1 MPAKTKGP
9 APGRAGQGEQVQMES
24 TTNAL
29 VRISELDMGHGLVKT
44 VDARELH
51 ERLGVKELF
60 AAWVKRQISRCK
72 FIEGRDF
79 VVFSGNRNNS
89 EGRPSIEYAFTIYAG
104 KHIAMMSNTDKGF
117 EIRDY
122 FIQVEEDYTK
132 QIQSV
137 PHSLLEAVSS
147 LQFKMKELESAV
159 KGIDKCTVAD
169 YAHKMHTRLTPKE
182 RRCVGGKAYRE
193 SIKAGLIPGRMIGDD
208 PKYTVRT
215 YPLGI
220 LETHFTAAL
229 DECRAKA
236 KGLKQASLFT
246 VVPGTGKTGVL
257 LSQIKADLA
266 GK

>member
-1 MPAKTKGP
+1 MPARKTKP
-9 APGRAGQGEQVQMES
+9 AVDAAGEGATEQMKD

-51 ERLGVKELF
+51 QRLGVKELF
-60 AAWVKRQISRCK
+60 AAWVKRQISRGK
-72 FIEGRDF
+72 FVEGRDF
-79 VVFSGNRNNS
+79 VVFSENRNNS
-89 EGRPSIEYAFTIYAG
+89 EGRPSIEYAFTLYAA
-104 KHIAMMSNTDKGF
+104 KHISMMSGTDKGF

-122 FIQVEEDYTK
+122 FIQVEEDYSK
-132 QIQSV
+132 QIQTI

-159 KGIDKCTVAD
+159 KGIDKCTIAD
-169 YAHKMHTRLTPKE
+169 WAHKMRTRLTPRE
-182 RRCVGGKAYRE
+182 RRHVGGKLYRE

-215 YPLGI
+215 YPLGL
-220 LETHFTAAL
+220 LETYFAASL

-236 KGLKQASLFT
+236 KGLKQT
-246 VVPGTGKTGVL
+246 VLPFE
-257 LSQIKADLA
+257 AR
-266 GK
+266 